1 VDPSLAQATQ
11 LTDEVTAASP
21 APASDRRAAVLRDEL
36 LPYLPALDIYED
48 VFDEVEHL
56 MALTVASRLEA
67 TSPDAIPVGRYL
79 WRSWD
84 VTRAMVERRAGELV
98 DAGLFASPQALEAA
112 QARVTANRERLVAAT
127 R

>member
-1 VDPSLAQATQ
+1 
-11 LTDEVTAASP
+11 
-21 APASDRRAAVLRDEL
+21 VLRDEL

-56 MALTVASRLEA
+56 LALTVASRLEA
-67 TSPDAIPVGRYL
+67 TSPDAVPVGRYL

-98 DAGLFASPQALEAA
+98 DAGLFASPQVLEAA
-112 QARVTANRERLVAAT
+112 QARVAANRERLVAAT